1 MNQNKHFKSF
11 HGYMQKTF
19 AAMYASGNDDE
30 QIGIT
35 LCLMPVVQPDLL
47 ENIIKEEFGN
57 DGDFPLFGGLRGV
70 QHRGILPT
78 GETWMYFCCGDNTEQ
93 RITFIQN
100 IPTYLS
106 DPASLL
112 IIEPSLTGE
121 PFLSG
126 RLVFSNLF
134 RKQFQNLK
142 LVYEQRF
149 SNLMLGNFLETK
161 LSFTDLVLT
170 ENILKSIEEIK
181 HWQVYKS
188 NVKNRETEFLKRIKP
203 GLKILFYGKPG
214 TGKSQT
220 AAILGNEM
228 GSQVYRIDLSQVVSK
243 YIGETEK
250 NLSKVFDVA
259 EYKNWILFFD
269 EGDALFGKRTAM
281 NSSNDRYA
289 NQEVAYLLQRI
300 EDFAGIVI
308 LSTNLKDNIDPAF
321 LRRFHIITEF
331 VLPDKKQREQI
342 WVKLLSEIK
351 NCKVQIPKNEY
362 TEISKTEL
370 SGGAITNVVNYS
382 LLKASYYKKP
392 IKIDIIKEGIVRE
405 LRKENRLTSL

>member
-1 MNQNKHFKSF
+1 MQKSF
-11 HGYMQKTF
+11 
-19 AAMYASGNDDE
+19 ADMYNTEDKYE
-30 QIGIT
+30 QIGIS
-35 LCLMPVVQPDLL
+35 LCLMPVIQPDLL
-47 ENIIKEEFGN
+47 ENIIKQEFGN
-57 DGDFPLFGGLRGV
+57 EGDYPLFGGVRGS

-78 GETWMYFCCGDNTEQ
+78 GETWMYFCCEDDTAQ
-93 RITFIQN
+93 RIAFIQN
-100 IPTYLS
+100 IPAYLS
-106 DPASLL
+106 NPVSLL
-112 IIEPSLTGE
+112 SVEPCLNGE

-161 LSFTDLVLT
+161 LKFSDLILTDY
-170 ENILKSIEEIK
+170 ILKSIEEIK
-181 HWQVYKS
+181 HWQAYNGKE
-188 NVKNRETEFLKRIKP
+188 KNRETEFSKRIKP
-203 GLKILFYGKPG
+203 GMKILFYGKPG
-214 TGKSQT
+214 TGKTQT
-220 AAILGNEM
+220 AAILGNEL

-250 NLSKVFDVA
+250 NLSKVFDIA

-269 EGDALFGKRTAM
+269 EGDALFGKRTAL

-321 LRRFHIITEF
+321 LRRFQIITEF
-331 VLPDKKQREQI
+331 VLPDRKQREEI
-342 WVKLLSEIK
+342 WTKLLSELK
-351 NCKVQIPKNEY
+351 NCKVQLSKTDY
-362 TEISKTEL
+362 SDISKTEL

-382 LLKASYYKKP
+382 LLRANYYKKP
-392 IKIDIIKEGIVRE
+392 IKIDIIKEGIIRE

>member
-1 MNQNKHFKSF
+1 
-11 HGYMQKTF
+11 MQKTF
-19 AAMYASGNDDE
+19 AEMYATGNEYE

-47 ENIIKEEFGN
+47 ENIIKQEFGN
-57 DGDFPLFGGLRGV
+57 EGDFPLFGGLRGV

-78 GETWMYFCCGDNTEQ
+78 GETWMYFCCADDLPE
-93 RITFIQN
+93 RIAFIQN
-100 IPTYLS
+100 IPAYLS
-106 DPASLL
+106 NPTGLL
-112 IIEPSLTGE
+112 SIEPALNGE

-161 LSFTDLVLT
+161 LGFTDLVLT
-170 ENILKSIEEIK
+170 ENVLKSVEEIK
-181 HWQVYKS
+181 HWQVYSENDK
-188 NVKNRETEFLKRIKP
+188 KRETEFSKRLKP

-220 AAILGNEM
+220 AAILGNEL
-228 GSQVYRIDLSQVVSK
+228 GCQVYRIDLSQVVSK

-259 EYKNWILFFD
+259 EYKKWILFFD
-269 EGDALFGKRTAM
+269 EGDALFGKRTSV

-342 WVKLLSEIK
+342 WIKLLSEIK
-351 NCKVQIPKNEY
+351 NCKIKLSKNDY
-362 TEISKTEL
+362 IEISKTEL
-370 SGGAITNVVNYS
+370 SGGAITNVINFS
-382 LLKASYYKKP
+382 LLKAGFYKKP
-392 IKIDIIKEGIVRE
+392 IQMELIKEGIVRE